1 MKFKTLQF
9 VAGAGGA
16 MALGSVA
23 CAAYQG
29 LTMHLH
35 TQAMVGQGMGPPA
48 LRDVWRVYALFS
60 DPDDYLTTVAGS
72 PTLGNLIIRTLN
84 PTGTGSGG
92 LFINPI
98 GGGATPPYFTYIGTQ
113 VQWDTYVTIGLSS
126 WGDPNGPAHQM
137 ADTTGLSPGFLQ
149 GIWNTGFLNS
159 DNVGWFTP
167 GPVPQGRAGNGVNFG
182 GTWGVLF
189 LQLTVNAGNRVAG
202 TVAIGGV
209 NNNPAGG
216 GIVFQTNAD
225 QTFNYIPAPGILAAF
240 GLAGVVGMRNRRR

>member
-1 MKFKTLQF
+1 
-9 VAGAGGA
+9 
-16 MALGSVA
+16 
-23 CAAYQG
+23 
-29 LTMHLH
+29 
-35 TQAMVGQGMGPPA
+35 
-48 LRDVWRVYALFS
+48 
-60 DPDDYLTTVAGS
+60 
-72 PTLGNLIIRTLN
+72 
-84 PTGTGSGG
+84 
-92 LFINPI
+92 
-98 GGGATPPYFTYIGTQ
+98 
-113 VQWDTYVTIGLSS
+113 
-126 WGDPNGPAHQM
+126 M
-137 ADTTGLSPGFLQ
+137 ADTTGLSPGFHQ

-167 GPVPQGRAGNGVNFG
+167 GPVPHGRAGNGVNFG